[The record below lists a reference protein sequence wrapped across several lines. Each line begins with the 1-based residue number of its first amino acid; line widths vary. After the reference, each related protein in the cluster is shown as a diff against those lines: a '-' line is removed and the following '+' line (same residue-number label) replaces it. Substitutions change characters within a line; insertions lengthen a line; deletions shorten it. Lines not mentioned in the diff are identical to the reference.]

1 MIEQIRQVAVTS
13 VLLTGDNENAAR
25 HIASKLSIT
34 EIRYECRQK
43 NKQQI
48 CMIGVG

>member
-1 MIEQIRQVAVTS
+1 MIEQIRQMAVTS

-34 EIRYECRQK
+34 EIRYECLPEK
-43 NKQQI
+43 
-48 CMIGVG
+48 